1 MNTKPTCESH
11 LDETFNSS
19 EILPSTY
26 NIFRRDRTLGG
37 GGVFIGVKNHLTAM
51 VENLSINSDAEFIW
65 VKLLTQE
72 SQPVFICSFY
82 RPPNCEMEP
91 LLSLNGSLKVIAEKE
106 ANYPVIILGGD
117 FNLPHISWDNGCGQV
132 NPSPAYGLQVNNT
145 LLDIVND
152 FHLEQL
158 VHENTRDNHTLDQI
172 FCTNP
177 ARVTFVSVIPGI
189 SDHEAVFFC
198 FDTNPLWYQNS
209 SHSVSVS

>member
-1 MNTKPTCESH
+1 MVLLNEHKTDIVIGCESH

-19 EILPSTY
+19 EILPSAY
-26 NIFRRDRTLGG
+26 NIFRRDKTLGG

-51 VENLSINSDAEFIW
+51 VENLPINSDAEFIW

-82 RPPNCEMEP
+82 RPPICEMEP
-91 LLSLNGSLKVIAEKE
+91 LLSLNAALKVIAEKE

-158 VHENTRDNHTLDQI
+158 VHENTHDNHTLYLI

-177 ARVTFVSVIPGI
+177 ARVTSVSVIPGI
-189 SDHEAVFFC
+189 SDHDAVFF
-198 FDTNPLWYQNS
+198 L
-209 SHSVSVS
+209 V